1 MTHLVTC
8 EGDDALEVRLGDL
21 GVADGALAPRLV
33 GERQVVQ
40 DARPAE
46 HVAAPEVIRASVN

>member
-1 MTHLVTC
+1 MSYLVTC

-46 HVAAPEVIRASVN
+46 HVAAPELQLSH